1 MTQEE
6 RESRT
11 RESLPVEVVLVRHG
25 EPDWDRAFETRSDPG
40 LTLLGERQADL
51 VAAHLKRQPV
61 VAVYC
66 SPLVRAKETAAAI
79 AAAQELDPQIIHGL
93 EEIRVPVLESV
104 SQSEVDAYFAAAARR
119 PLIDRWEGYPGGE
132 SFRDFHA
139 RVTSA
144 IQSILAQ
151 YGVHPSSTGEFTVW
165 NAPARAHTL
174 RIGIVAHGGT
184 NSVILAHL
192 LGIAPVPWEWF
203 RFETPLAAVSNI
215 ALRAIS
221 DEVYVWSLQ
230 RFGWRPE

>member
-1 MTQEE
+1 VTQEE

-119 PLIDRWEGYPGGE
+119 PLIDRWKGYPGGE

-144 IQSILAQ
+144 IQSILA
-151 YGVHPSSTGEFTVW
+151 
-165 NAPARAHTL
+165 
-174 RIGIVAHGGT
+174 
-184 NSVILAHL
+184 
-192 LGIAPVPWEWF
+192 
-203 RFETPLAAVSNI
+203 
-215 ALRAIS
+215 
-221 DEVYVWSLQ
+221 
-230 RFGWRPE
+230 